1 MNRKIIAVLFIFLV
15 SVPLVFAEDIFEEQ
29 GPAVKI
35 IYQGT
40 TAIKT
45 AIDAKSKSPEI
56 VLKEETDKIM
66 SVQKYPYSI
75 TSGKTEIKILKYK
88 CDDKIK
94 MCGYWI
100 EATRDGKGV
109 YTNSPIWISPPP
121 YEIIVSES
129 LDIKTNELTITVKED
144 PKLAVEEILKGYVDQ
159 QPLGKAVSY
168 ER

>member
-15 SVPLVFAEDIFEEQ
+15 SVPLVFADGLSEDKEYITK
-29 GPAVKI
+29 V
-35 IYQGT
+35 IYQGS
-40 TAIKT
+40 TAIKN
-45 AIDAKSKSPEI
+45 AIDAKTKSPEI

-75 TSGKTEIKILKYK
+75 ISGKTEIKILKYK
-88 CDDKIK
+88 CDNKMQ

-121 YEIIVSES
+121 YQVLVSQSVDE
-129 LDIKTNELTITVKED
+129 KANEITVTLKED
-144 PKLAVEEILKGYVDQ
+144 PKLAVETILQMYVDN